1 MNGGIIIELL
11 AGFALLFL
19 GGELLVRG
27 AVSLARRLNV
37 SPFLIGATVIAFG
50 TSAPEFVISL
60 DAALTNSMGIALGN
74 VVGSNIANLFL
85 ILGVAA
91 IISPVRIR
99 TSPVTRDAFVLI
111 LATILLSGFLTS
123 FDEISEWQGI
133 LMFLLLS
140 FHIIYAYRSERLNKA
155 PIENWTKN
163 RIRDL
168 VSWSESLGKYP
179 SDYLDTGHQQN
190 KADETEVVTPHNV
203 YIASVFIL
211 AGIAGVVFGANFL
224 VGAAVNIASELGIS
238 ESVIGLTVVAL
249 GSSLPELA
257 TTIVAAYRKHSDV
270 ALGNVIGSSIFN
282 ILGIVGLVSVIQPI
296 IIPEEIASF
305 DIWYMLAGTIS
316 AIILVIIFNYFTRST
331 GYFLITAYAGFI
343 ALQYFSS

>member
-1 MNGGIIIELL
+1 MNAGIIIELL

-37 SPFLIGATVIAFG
+37 SPFLIGGTVIAFG
-50 TSAPEFVISL
+50 TSAPELVISL

-91 IISPVRIR
+91 IISPIRIK
-99 TSPVTRDAFVLI
+99 TGPVTRDGFALVLS
-111 LATILLSGFLTS
+111 ALLFSGFVAS
-123 FDEISEWQGI
+123 FDEISEWQGG
-133 LMFLLLS
+133 LMFVLLCFLL
-140 FHIIYAYRSERLNKA
+140 IYAYKSERLNKA
-155 PIENWTKN
+155 PLENWTKSK
-163 RIRDL
+163 IRTLLHRSQFLD
-168 VSWSESLGKYP
+168 KYASNYLEP
-179 SDYLDTGHQQN
+179 SHCQN
-190 KADETEVVTPHNV
+190 KGDDPEVTDPYNV
-203 YIASVFIL
+203 YVASIFLL

-224 VGAAVNIASELGIS
+224 VGAAVDVASELGIS
-238 ESVIGLTVVAL
+238 ESVIGLTIVAL

-282 ILGIVGLVSVIQPI
+282 ILGIVGLVSIIQPI

-305 DIWYMLAGTIS
+305 DIWYMLAATIF
-316 AIILVIIFNYFTRST
+316 AIVLVVIFNRFTRST
-331 GYFLITAYAGFI
+331 GYFLIAAYSGFI